1 MSSCANPAARLRRWI
16 WLLPLALA
24 LVLPWLLEDQG
35 YGMRVFTLV
44 LLFAAMGQAWN
55 IVGGLANQISLGH
68 AAFFGLGAYT
78 STLLLTHFG
87 VSPWLGML
95 VAMVVAALVG
105 GLLSLPTMRLRGHY
119 FALATLA
126 FGEVMRAIAN
136 TWASVTGGPVG
147 LSVPYSEG
155 SLALMQFPSSIPYYY
170 LMLGAALTC
179 TLTFWLISRARLG
192 YRLRAVKANPQAAE
206 VIGVDTVRTR
216 IQASVISAGLMG
228 ACGTLYAQLIFF
240 FDPDTVFSLV
250 GISVKVALVCIIGG
264 VGTVAGPLV
273 GALVMI
279 PLEEVFND
287 WLSSHAAGV
296 SQLAYGLILIAII
309 LIEPRGLSALWTRL
323 RQWSLRGAR
332 HG

>member
-1 MSSCANPAARLRRWI
+1 MALTRNSLQWV
-16 WLLPLALA
+16 LPLAA
-24 LVLPWLLEDQG
+24 AIAAPWFFEDQG
-35 YGMRVFTLV
+35 YGIRVLTLV

-78 STLLLTHFG
+78 STLLLLRFG

-95 VAMVVAALVG
+95 AAMAMAALVG

-147 LSVPYSEG
+147 VSVPYSEG
-155 SLALMQFPSSIPYYY
+155 SLALMQFKSSVPYYY
-170 LMLGAALTC
+170 LMLGAVLVS
-179 TLTFWLISRARLG
+179 TLVFWLVSRSRLG

-206 VIGVDTVRTR
+206 VIGVDTSRTR
-216 IQASVISAGLMG
+216 IQASVISAALMG
-228 ACGTLYAQLIFF
+228 ACGTLYAQFIFF

-250 GISVKVALVCIIGG
+250 GISVKVALICIIGG

-279 PLEEVFND
+279 PLEELFNE
-287 WLSSHAAGV
+287 WLSGHAAGV

-309 LIEPRGLSALWTRL
+309 LLEPRGLSVLWARL
-323 RQWSLRGAR
+323 RQLMRGQ
-332 HG
+332 HV

>member
-1 MSSCANPAARLRRWI
+1 MLVCVRTLP
-16 WLLPLALA
+16 WLLCLALA
-24 LVLPWLLEDQG
+24 ITLPWLLEDQG
-35 YGMRVFTLV
+35 YGIRVFTLV

-95 VAMVVAALVG
+95 AAMLIAALAG

-155 SLALMQFPSSIPYYY
+155 SLALMQFKSSIPYYY
-170 LMLGAALTC
+170 LMLGAALVS
-179 TLTFWLISRARLG
+179 TLVFWLISRARLG

-216 IQASVISAGLMG
+216 IQAAVISAGLMG

-273 GALVMI
+273 GALLII

-287 WLSSHAAGV
+287 WLSSHTAGA

-309 LIEPRGLSALWTRL
+309 LIEPRGLAALWVRL
-323 RQWSLRGAR
+323 RFWMTRGR
-332 HG
+332 HV

>member
-1 MSSCANPAARLRRWI
+1 MTGGLGWIRWVLLAAA
-16 WLLPLALA
+16 ALA
-24 LVLPWLLEDQG
+24 MPWMLEDQG
-35 YGMRVFTLV
+35 YPIRVLTLV

-68 AAFFGLGAYT
+68 AAFFGIGAYT
-78 STLLLTHFG
+78 STLLLMRFG

-95 VAMVVAALVG
+95 AAMALAAVVG

-136 TWASVTGGPVG
+136 TWSSVTGGPVG
-147 LSVPYSEG
+147 ISVPYSEG
-155 SLALMQFPSSIPYYY
+155 SFALMQFKSSIPYYY
-170 LMLGAALTC
+170 LMLGALVAASVV
-179 TLTFWLISRARLG
+179 FVAISRSRLG

-216 IQASVISAGLMG
+216 IIASVVSAGLMG
-228 ACGTLYAQLIFF
+228 ACGTLYAQFMFF

-250 GISVKVALVCIIGG
+250 GISVRVALICIIGG
-264 VGTVAGPLV
+264 VGTVAGPII

-279 PLEEVFND
+279 PLEEFFND
-287 WLSSHAAGV
+287 WLSASGAGMA
-296 SQLAYGLILIAII
+296 QLGYGLILILII
-309 LIEPRGLSALWTRL
+309 LAEPRGLSALWQRL
-323 RQWSLRGAR
+323 CRYAGGR
-332 HG
+332 HA